1 MPAVICQDVRCGPP
15 RGEMYPKPICGPLP
29 AASDLEEQLVG
40 LLPVTGSSMRTT
52 EFGRVCQGADHGPRR
67 LRFIHCVGHRMSAD
81 RGVLVTSAATT
92 ALQLVHRQ
100 QLDRRQPDPY
110 QGLQDLAAPA
120 LAFHEGKLHLLLAG
134 TDRRLWHTAYYN
146 GAWGPATALTF
157 KFGGAKRRHALRV
170 RGINGPP

>member
-1 MPAVICQDVRCGPP
+1 MSVKEQTTAPGASALFTASVTECPP
-15 RGEMYPKPICGPLP
+15 
-29 AASDLEEQLVG
+29 
-40 LLPVTGSSMRTT
+40 TGGYSS
-52 EFGRVCQGADHGPRR
+52 RR
-67 LRFIHCVGHRMSAD
+67 RRQRD
-81 RGVLVTSAATT
+81 